1 MGYGELCGGLSMV
14 NSGDRTLLL
23 ATQGEV
29 WIGMVCCGG
38 PWNLSEGLS
47 QSGGKPKNER
57 WDASVEGSWE
67 SLH

>member
-14 NSGDRTLLL
+14 NSGGRTLLL

-29 WIGMVCCGG
+29 WIGMECYGDS
-38 PWNLSEGLS
+38 WNLSEGLFE
-47 QSGGKPKNER
+47 SGEKLN
-57 WDASVEGSWE
+57 ASVEGSWE